1 MYWYVFLWLIEG
13 ARRRVRSKTTWK
25 DVIEGDVKSLK
36 INETNLGY
44 S

>member
-13 ARRRVRSKTTWK
+13 ARRRGRSKTTWK